1 MNIKILFGVIFSL
14 AVMTVFGCGG
24 GGGGATP
31 PTIISGVAS
40 KGPFISGSPVKV
52 FAVDQATGTKGAQLG
67 TGVVSDGL
75 GTYSVDIGIYAGPI
89 VIEVSG
95 TYKDEA
101 NPAQPGQVDVTTP
114 LRAVI
119 SNAVSGTNV
128 VMVTPLTELAVREM
142 NNTYVKA
149 NIDAKNAE
157 IATIFKLDN
166 IITTKPVDAT
176 DATAIAAAT
185 TAQKNYSLVLA
196 AVSQLVTNS
205 ATNLDTTLTGMST
218 DISGNVMADRSIAG
232 FKTALFDFV
241 TSANNKT
248 GITDTATATVNIGSF
263 KLAHLKISTAGL
275 AADAKIGGIDFT
287 FNLPA
292 GVTLPKDA
300 LTNEVSPGSV
310 VISGVAAAV
319 GTTNVSLATL
329 NQQALRTMVANA
341 QGFGGG
347 EFVDI
352 SCTIPAGNTA
362 VAADFTTAI
371 AAATHTI
378 TDLTGL
384 PIQSVALTATV
395 DIF

>member
-1 MNIKILFGVIFSL
+1 MNINILLRMVFAL
-14 AVMTVFGCGG
+14 AVMTAFGCGG
-24 GGGGATP
+24 GGGGSTP
-31 PTIISGVAS
+31 PTVISGVAS

-52 FAVDQATGTKGAQLG
+52 FGVDQATGTKGAQLG

-75 GTYSVDIGIYAGPI
+75 GTYSVDIGTYTGPI

-119 SNAVSGTNV
+119 SNAVSGTNL
-128 VMVTPLTELAVREM
+128 VMVTPLTELAVKEM

-157 IATIFKLDN
+157 IAAIFKLDN

-196 AVSQLVTNS
+196 AISQLVKNTG
-205 ATNLDTTLTGMST
+205 AKLDDTLTGMST
-218 DISGNVMADRSIAG
+218 DIAGNVMADKSIAG

-248 GITDTATATVNIGSF
+248 GITDTATATVNIGTF
-263 KLAHLKISTAGL
+263 KLAHLKISTSGL
-275 AADAKIGGIDFT
+275 AAGAKIGGIDFT

-300 LTNEVSPGSV
+300 QTNEVSSGPI
-310 VISGVAAAV
+310 VISGVAAGV
-319 GTTNVSLATL
+319 GTTSVSLATL
-329 NQQALRTMVANA
+329 NQQALRTYLANA
-341 QGFGGG
+341 QGFGAG
-347 EFVDI
+347 EFVNI

-362 VAADFTTAI
+362 TAADFTAAI
-371 AAATHTI
+371 AAATRTV
-378 TDLTGL
+378 TDLKGA
-384 PIQSVALTATV
+384 PIQAIALTATV
-395 DIF
+395 NIF

>member
-14 AVMTVFGCGG
+14 AVMTVFGCG

-67 TGVVSDGL
+67 TGVVSDSL

-196 AVSQLVTNS
+196 AVSQMVTNS

-218 DISGNVMADRSIAG
+218 DIAGDVMADRSIAG

-263 KLAHLKISTAGL
+263 KLAHLKISTEGL

-300 LTNEVSPGSV
+300 LTNEVSSGPI

-362 VAADFTTAI
+362 VAADFTTAV

-378 TDLTGL
+378 TDLTGT
-384 PIQSVALTATV
+384 PIQGVALTATV
-395 DIF
+395 DMF